1 MAYYLFNISDRVK
14 EYLDRITKY
23 ALDND
28 EETLRDVYK
37 SLLSSGGFGG
47 MMSDALSNLFIT
59 TGIFPADATER
70 TTMFSIGSN
79 ITWRTV
85 VNADNSPLFN
95 ITEFPGNCSALVL
108 SGIQLPIIALLNKME
123 IYGPVAE
130 KILHF
135 SKELCRILEYR
146 WLYVSVSDESAKTFL
161 TERGFQV
168 LNSGANYH
176 SGKNNF
182 FLVWENI

>member
-1 MAYYLFNISDRVK
+1 MAYYLFNISDHIKKYIERIIARSFSNNNK
-14 EYLDRITKY
+14 ELK
-23 ALDND
+23 
-28 EETLRDVYK
+28 DVYRA
-37 SLLSSGGFGG
+37 LFESGGFKDNV
-47 MMSDALSNLFIT
+47 SESLTNLILES
-59 TGIFPADATER
+59 GVFPVEAVER
-70 TTMFSIGSN
+70 TPLFSIGSN

-85 VNADNSPLFN
+85 VNADNTPVFN
-95 ITEFPGNCSALVL
+95 TTEFPGNCSALVL
-108 SGIQLPIIALLNKME
+108 SGIQLLILAYLSGIE
-123 IYGPVAE
+123 QFGPVVE
-130 KILHF
+130 KILYF

-161 TERGFQV
+161 TEHGFQV